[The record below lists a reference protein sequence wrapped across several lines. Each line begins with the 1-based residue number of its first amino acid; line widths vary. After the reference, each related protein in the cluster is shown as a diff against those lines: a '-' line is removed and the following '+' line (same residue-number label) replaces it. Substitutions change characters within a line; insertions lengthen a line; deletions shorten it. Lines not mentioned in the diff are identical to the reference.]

1 MTRKLFSVLIA
12 ICIVIGV
19 LPFTAIA
26 VDAEATYTTSTGS
39 AEEGSFLEAIANVA
53 DGGTI
58 TLLKDIEVNG
68 TVTLPISKS
77 FTLLGGGYEV
87 KITNGSIIIAGSAV
101 VYLGRVDYSETLKI
115 YSTHN
120 QSSIFN
126 IQDSAELYIYD
137 NVTLGPST
145 CFNSAGGIHLSE
157 DAELHMYGGTITDC
171 DNPYSICG
179 GVAVTDRSKFYMH
192 DGTIQNCTGVIGGA
206 ISIHPGPAISGG
218 SHGTPTFEMTG
229 GTIRNCHGNNYGGG
243 AIFSNAGSQ
252 GLNIKITGGRIENCS
267 ADNARTGYG
276 GAISLWS
283 NNVYQTSV
291 SISGVTFYN
300 NSAVLY
306 GGAMLLNLPS
316 QVDVELSNVSFE
328 SNSAQNGGAI
338 FVNSGTL
345 EFSGSNTFTGNKAT
359 NGEGG
364 AVYLNNGEAEFSGT
378 TFSGNSATSSGGAIY
393 RTPNAKLS
401 FYGSNTVTSN
411 SAASGG
417 GLAVNTSNG
426 YFPSNVSIYDN
437 SASVQGDDIYVT
449 GSGSFSAPDAPV
461 GAQLSCGHAVDGW
474 YYDADGSRWGTGGC
488 GPQDGVVN
496 EVDSDPPLT
505 LPAAIKAAHGEVR
518 QYEVKVEV
526 EGEGTVT
533 SDSGE
538 FTVNEGED
546 VTLSFAPAEGYYL
559 KDVLLNGVRVGDDA
573 SLTLED
579 IRATHT
585 VRVVFAELKYELS
598 YFTYG
603 GTEYETELHS
613 AGTVVELDKVPV
625 RSGYRFTGWFADEVL
640 TLPVTSVTMDD
651 HKSVHAGWERV
662 ITPVPPTPST
672 PNEPE
677 VYRPNG
683 LVLDEHF
690 AYLIGN
696 DDGLIRPE
704 ANITRA
710 EVATIFFRLLT
721 DETRESFWSDTNSYT
736 DVAAGSWYNNAV
748 STLSAIG
755 VLGGYEDGSFR
766 PNASITRAEFAKI
779 AVSFFEL
786 EGLACENPFLDVA
799 PGAWYAESVAAAAE
813 IGLIEGY
820 DGGLFR
826 PDAPITRAEA
836 CTIVNRTLGR
846 APHAAGLL
854 PESEMNLWPDNMDA
868 SAWYYAQIQEATN
881 SHDFVWAGEFEQ
893 WTQKLPERDWDALQ
907 R

>member
-26 VDAEATYTTSTGS
+26 VYAEATYTTSTGS
-39 AEEGSFLEAIANVA
+39 AEGSFLEAIAKVA

-58 TLLKDIEVNG
+58 TLLKDIEVDG
-68 TVTLPISKS
+68 TVTSPINKR

-87 KITNGSIIIAGSAV
+87 KITRGSIRINGSAV
-101 VYLGRVDYSETLKI
+101 VYLGRADYSKALKI
-115 YSTHN
+115 YSMCD
-120 QSSIFN
+120 QDSIFN
-126 IQDSAELYIYD
+126 IQGSAKLYIYD

-145 CFNSAGGIHLSE
+145 CFNSAGGVHLSD

-283 NNVYQTSV
+283 NNVFQTSV

-328 SNSAQNGGAI
+328 SNSAPNGGAI

-401 FYGSNTVTSN
+401 FYGSNTVTDN

-417 GLAVNTSNG
+417 GLAVSSSG
-426 YFPSNVSIYDN
+426 SFMPSDVSIYDN

-449 GSGSFSAPDAPV
+449 GSGLFFAPDAPV
-461 GAQLSCGHAVDGW
+461 GAQLRCGHTVDGW
-474 YYDADGSRWGTGGC
+474 YIDAEDSRWGTGGC

-505 LPAAIKAAHGEVR
+505 LPAAIKAAHREVR
-518 QYEVKVEV
+518 QYAVTVEV

-533 SDSGE
+533 PGGGE
-538 FTVNEGED
+538 LTVNEGED
-546 VTLSFAPAEGYYL
+546 LTLSFAPAEGYYL
-559 KDVLLNGVRVGDDA
+559 KDVLLDGVSVVDGA
-573 SLTLED
+573 SLTLEN
-579 IRATHT
+579 IRAAHT
-585 VRVVFAELKYELS
+585 VRVVFAELRYELS

-625 RSGYRFTGWFADEVL
+625 RSGYRFTGWFADEAL

-721 DETRESFWSDTNSYT
+721 DETRESHWSDTNSYT

-799 PGAWYAESVAAAAE
+799 PSAWYAESVAAAAE

-820 DGGLFR
+820 EGGLFR

>member
-26 VDAEATYTTSTGS
+26 VDAEATYTTSDST
-39 AEEGSFLEAIANVA
+39 AKGSFLEAIANVT

-58 TLLKDIEVNG
+58 TLLKNIEVNG
-68 TVTLPISKS
+68 TVTSPISKS

-87 KITNGSIIIAGSAV
+87 KITNGSIIIEGSAV
-101 VYLGRVDYSETLKI
+101 VYLGRADYSETLKI

-171 DNPYSICG
+171 NNPYSICG

-192 DGTIQNCTGVIGGA
+192 GGTIQNCTGVEGGA
-206 ISIHPGPAISGG
+206 ISLQPGPSIGG
-218 SHGTPTFEMTG
+218 STTGMPTFIMDG
-229 GTIRNCHGNNYGGG
+229 GLIYGCTDDYYGGG
-243 AIFSNAGSQ
+243 AICVGYEGTNSSKGPFV
-252 GLNIKITGGRIENCS
+252 LNITGGRIENCS
-267 ADNARTGYG
+267 AEGTYGGYG
-276 GAISLWS
+276 GAISIYS
-283 NNVYQTSV
+283 AKNFSGT
-291 SISGVTFYN
+291 SISI
-300 NSAVLY
+300 S
-306 GGAMLLNLPS
+306 NLTIS
-316 QVDVELSNVSFE
+316 DCN
-328 SNSAQNGGAI
+328 AAKNGGAI
-338 FVNSGTL
+338 YINLPRGMEAKFTNITL
-345 EFSGSNTFTGNKAT
+345 TGNT
-359 NGEGG
+359 
-364 AVYLNNGEAEFSGT
+364 AVE
-378 TFSGNSATSSGGAIY
+378 SGGGLYSASVS
-393 RTPNAKLS
+393 AFS
-401 FYGSNTVTSN
+401 FNGNCTVTGN

-417 GLAVNTSNG
+417 GVAVSANSG
-426 YFPSNVSIYDN
+426 MLSVDESWLVYDN
-437 SASVQGDDIYVT
+437 KAITEGDDILLT
-449 GSGSFSAPDAPV
+449 GAANSSVFLFDTPI
-461 GAQLSCGHAVDGW
+461 GAQLRCGHTVDGW
-474 YYDADGSRWGTGGC
+474 YYDAASARWGTDYCGAPGGTVSKIDI
-488 GPQDGVVN
+488 GMPI
-496 EVDSDPPLT
+496 SAT
-505 LPAAIKAAHGEVR
+505 AAIKAAHGEVR
-518 QYEVKVEV
+518 QYAVTVEV

-533 SDSGE
+533 PGSGE

-546 VTLSFAPAEGYYL
+546 LTLSFAPDEGYYL
-559 KDVLLNGVRVGDDA
+559 KDVLLDGKSVGDGA
-573 SLTLED
+573 SLTLKD
-579 IRATHT
+579 IKFAHT
-585 VRVVFAELKYELS
+585 VRVVFAELMYELS

-625 RSGYRFTGWFADEVL
+625 RSGYRFTVWFADEAL
-640 TLPVTSVTMDD
+640 TLPVTSVTMDGN
-651 HKSVHAGWERV
+651 KSVHAGWERV

-672 PNEPE
+672 PDEPE
-677 VYRPNG
+677 VHRPNG

-704 ANITRA
+704 LNITRA

-786 EGLACENPFLDVA
+786 EGLDCENPFLDVA

-820 DGGLFR
+820 EGGLFR

>member
-26 VDAEATYTTSTGS
+26 VYAEATYTTSTGS
-39 AEEGSFLEAIANVA
+39 AEGSFLEAIAHVT

-58 TLLKDIEVNG
+58 TLLKNIEVDG
-68 TVTLPISKS
+68 TVTSPISKS

-101 VYLGRVDYSETLKI
+101 VYLGGADYSETLKI
-115 YSTHN
+115 YSTDN
-120 QSSIFN
+120 LSSIFN
-126 IQDSAELYIYD
+126 IQDSAKLYIYD

-171 DNPYSICG
+171 NNPFSICG
-179 GVAVTDRSKFYMH
+179 GVAITDHSKFYMH
-192 DGTIQNCTGVIGGA
+192 GGTIQNCTGSEGGA
-206 ISIHPGPAISGG
+206 ISIHPGPAIGSG

-229 GTIRNCHGNNYGGG
+229 GTISNCHDNNYGGG

-276 GAISLWS
+276 GAISLWGD
-283 NNVYQTSV
+283 NVFQTSV

-306 GGAMLLNLPS
+306 GGALFLNLPS
-316 QVDVELSNVSFE
+316 KVDVELSNVSFE
-328 SNSAQNGGAI
+328 SNSAPNGGAI
-338 FVNSGTL
+338 RVDSGTL
-345 EFSGSNTFTGNKAT
+345 KFSGSNTFTGNKAT

-364 AVYLNNGEAEFSGT
+364 AVYLNNGEAKFSGT

-401 FYGSNTVTSN
+401 FYGSNTVTDN

-417 GLAVNTSNG
+417 GLAVSSNS
-426 YFPSNVSIYDN
+426 FFMPSDVSIYDN

-449 GSGSFSAPDAPV
+449 GSGSFFAPDAPE
-461 GAQLSCGHAVDGW
+461 GAQLSCGHTVDGW
-474 YYDADGSRWGTGGC
+474 YIDAEDSRWGTGGC

-505 LPAAIKAAHGEVR
+505 LPAAIKAAHREVR
-518 QYEVKVEV
+518 QYAVTVEV
-526 EGEGTVT
+526 EGKGTVT

-546 VTLSFAPAEGYYL
+546 LTLSFAPAEGYYL
-559 KDVLLNGVRVGDDA
+559 KDVLLDGESVGDGA
-573 SLTLED
+573 SLTLEN
-579 IRATHT
+579 ITAAHT
-585 VRVVFAELKYELS
+585 VRVVFAELMYELS

-625 RSGYRFTGWFADEVL
+625 RSGYRFTGWFADEAL
-640 TLPVTSVTMDD
+640 TLPVTSVTMDGN
-651 HKSVHAGWERV
+651 KSVHAGWERV

-672 PNEPE
+672 PDEPE

-786 EGLACENPFLDVA
+786 EGLDCENPFLDVA

-820 DGGLFR
+820 EGGLFR